1 MKLIVFQI
9 EEVWVKAMGE
19 NTFGMTKGLPYGIFM
34 KRTIQDIIG
43 NGELQRIKMKW
54 KTKSLD
60 CKSATSTGGKPL
72 SFEKSISLFILIFVG
87 TILALVLFI
96 LEIIFKNYKS
106 NNLMKP
112 AKIEERGIPI
122 KKLMLHLEELQ
133 NVHHQKYI
141 SNSSMKS
148 IIQRLE
154 LLGNKQK

>member
-122 KKLMLHLEELQ
+122 KKLMLHLVELQ

-141 SNSSMKS
+141 SNSKMKS
-148 IIQRLE
+148 IIQGLE
-154 LLGNKQK
+154 LLGDK

>member
-106 NNLMKP
+106 NNFMKP
-112 AKIEERGIPI
+112 AEIEEREIPI

-141 SNSSMKS
+141 SNSRMKS
-148 IIQRLE
+148 IIQGFE
-154 LLGNKQK
+154 LLGDK

>member
-106 NNLMKP
+106 NNFMKP
-112 AKIEERGIPI
+112 AEIKEREIPI

-133 NVHHQKYI
+133 NVHRQKYI
-141 SNSSMKS
+141 SNSRMKS
-148 IIQRLE
+148 IIQGLE
-154 LLGNKQK
+154 LLGDK

>member
-96 LEIIFKNYKS
+96 LELIFKLSTNCMNSNQLINVTFGRVTKYPSEKIHFKFNYLL
-106 NNLMKP
+106 NH
-112 AKIEERGIPI
+112 ERKG
-122 KKLMLHLEELQ
+122 
-133 NVHHQKYI
+133 
-141 SNSSMKS
+141 
-148 IIQRLE
+148 
-154 LLGNKQK
+154 

>member
-1 MKLIVFQI
+1 
-9 EEVWVKAMGE
+9 
-19 NTFGMTKGLPYGIFM
+19 
-34 KRTIQDIIG
+34 
-43 NGELQRIKMKW
+43 
-54 KTKSLD
+54 
-60 CKSATSTGGKPL
+60 
-72 SFEKSISLFILIFVG
+72 
-87 TILALVLFI
+87 
-96 LEIIFKNYKS
+96 
-106 NNLMKP
+106 MKP

>member
-96 LEIIFKNYKS
+96 LEMIFKNYKS
-106 NNLMKP
+106 NNFMKP
-112 AKIEERGIPI
+112 AEIEEREIPI

-141 SNSSMKS
+141 SNSRMKS
-148 IIQRLE
+148 IIQGLE
-154 LLGNKQK
+154 LLGDK